1 MKLNRTLKLYL
12 LLGLILCAI
21 AGGIVG
27 YFSERIS
34 SGVSPDDIISAIL
47 FGGSILLSVLILK
60 DVRDKKSYRDV
71 KGKKRKFRDLIYSE
85 FGSLW
90 QELCCRTTR
99 LGLLAYFL
107 WATSQYVIL
116 VLFTNFQIK
125 YTSTVIMM
133 MCGYL
138 IGVAILGFC
147 KHIQD
152 EKIIRMGF
160 LLTIAS
166 FISFFTVDFF
176 VVDNTAIISISSFFY
191 TMGNAFLSP
200 SMLSLFSKERAVHNQ
215 GKGFGLIV
223 SADSSGFLAGSI
235 IVIILNHLS
244 VKLEYVFLISFISF
258 SMSWFPYI
266 EYERR
271 RTNAVRNDRIN
282 A

>member
-1 MKLNRTLKLYL
+1 MKLSRTLKLYF

-21 AGGIVG
+21 SGGIVG
-27 YFSERIS
+27 YFFERIS
-34 SGVSPDDIISAIL
+34 SSVSFEDVISAIL
-47 FGGSILLSVLILK
+47 FGGSIILCVLILK
-60 DVRDKKSYRDV
+60 DVKDKKDYRDI

-90 QELCCRTTR
+90 QEVCCRTTR

-116 VLFTNFQIK
+116 VLFADFQIK

-138 IGVAILGFC
+138 IGVAVLGFC
-147 KHIQD
+147 KHISD
-152 EKIIRMGF
+152 EKIIRIGF

-176 VVDNTAIISISSFFY
+176 VTDNTAIISISSFFY

-200 SMLSLFSKERAVHNQ
+200 SMLSLFSKERAIHNQ
-215 GKGFGLIV
+215 GKGFGLIL
-223 SADSSGFLAGSI
+223 SADSSGFLAGST
-235 IVIILNHLS
+235 IVIIINNLNI
-244 VKLEYVFLISFISF
+244 KLEYVFLISFIF
-258 SMSWFPYI
+258 FLISWFPYV

-271 RTNAVRNDRIN
+271 RKNAARNDHIN

>member
-1 MKLNRTLKLYL
+1 MKLNRTLKLYF

-21 AGGIVG
+21 AGGIIG
-27 YFSERIS
+27 YFLEKAS
-34 SGVSPDDIISAIL
+34 SGLPPDDVISAML
-47 FGGSILLSVLILK
+47 FGGSILLCILILK
-60 DVRDKKSYRDV
+60 DVRDKKNYRGAQD
-71 KGKKRKFRDLIYSE
+71 KKKKFRDLIYSE
-85 FGSLW
+85 FKSLW
-90 QELCCRTTR
+90 QEVRCRTTR

-125 YTSTVIMM
+125 YTPVVIMM

-138 IGVAILGFC
+138 LGVAILGFC
-147 KHIQD
+147 KHVQD
-152 EKIIRMGF
+152 ERIIRTGF
-160 LLTIAS
+160 LLTISS
-166 FISFFTVDFF
+166 FISFFVVDFF
-176 VVDNTAIISISSFFY
+176 VADNTAIIAISSFFY

-200 SMLSLFSKERAVHNQ
+200 SMLSLFSKERAIHNQ

-235 IVIILNHLS
+235 IVIMLNYLS

-258 SMSWFPYI
+258 LASWFPYI

-271 RTNAVRNDRIN
+271 RTNAARNERIS